1 METDKKTTDTT
12 SASTPPE
19 AELVDVQNK
28 TDSVAAPETITP
40 KKSEPSEE
48 VPDINDK
55 TANQTPETDESP
67 TDQPAEEQI
76 TEKPIEIPPPLSEN
90 KILENKRKIVT
101 RTRAK
106 DTGSAMSSVF

>member
-19 AELVDVQNK
+19 AEVVDVQNK
-28 TDSVAAPETITP
+28 TDSVAAPKTITP

-48 VPDINDK
+48 VPDIKEK
-55 TANQTPETDESP
+55 TGDQPPDTDESP

-76 TEKPIEIPPPLSEN
+76 TEKPSFIHC
-90 KILENKRKIVT
+90 RYY
-101 RTRAK
+101 
-106 DTGSAMSSVF
+106 